1 MYICVLLHA
10 CHLWPLRDKS
20 AVNGGCMLALNVFD
34 HVLTLD
40 VKCADHDV
48 AKILVSYSV
57 RE

>member
-1 MYICVLLHA
+1 MLVHA

-20 AVNGGCMLALNVFD
+20 AVNGGCMVALNVFD